1 MQTRTFRRNKQTLDT
16 DRAYVCGREVKIH
29 WQGPLIVPQ
38 WHHLLVKWFCR
49 GLVFFTWQ
57 QVFGRRR
64 FHVSAV
70 FVEEDVL
77 GENPPSCD
85 ECQLRACVYSK
96 RVLDLNTLFNLPLRV
111 AFMMI
116 LLFLHVVLVNNAG
129 DGLFVIVTKF
139 IKKKFFSKISTATV
153 PSIPKPL
160 ILDGSDPQIKN
171 FWELTSFSISLIK
184 NQS

>member
-1 MQTRTFRRNKQTLDT
+1 MQTRTFL

-64 FHVSAV
+64 SHVSAV

-77 GENPPSCD
+77 GENPPSLD
-85 ECQLRACVYSK
+85 AVMNANFGHAC
-96 RVLDLNTLFNLPLRV
+96 
-111 AFMMI
+111 
-116 LLFLHVVLVNNAG
+116 
-129 DGLFVIVTKF
+129 
-139 IKKKFFSKISTATV
+139 TANR
-153 PSIPKPL
+153 S
-160 ILDGSDPQIKN
+160 
-171 FWELTSFSISLIK
+171 
-184 NQS
+184 